1 MNHKSKPSHQVQ
13 NELSNSQTIEG
24 QSGEVRSRRGFFKNI
39 AAVTGVSASALTV
52 SSGAAALSFVASP
65 AQAASKIPVVASEHW
80 AVKKVGNEDIK
91 LFILNKKLK
100 SNKQIPKMGTILFVH
115 GSSMAGSP
123 VFDLQVPGKPE
134 YSTMDYFAKLGYD
147 TWCLDHEGY
156 GRSSKSRD
164 ISYDIS
170 TGADDLEAVSR
181 YISEKT
187 GENKL
192 MLYGVSSGALRS
204 ALFAERFPERVSR
217 IILDAF
223 VWTGEGS
230 PTLANRRKKIDEWKS
245 SNRRPLD
252 HAMVQSIFTRDHP
265 GTADQDVIDAFANA
279 ILKLDSSLPTGT
291 YIDMSINLP
300 VCTPEKL
307 TVPTMI
313 LRGEFDGIAAFDDVV
328 KYFTKLPNP
337 DKRIV
342 VMPGIAHASLQE
354 KNFKIVLHAMENFFS
369 QPPAIYKG

>member
-1 MNHKSKPSHQVQ
+1 MNHKSQQDFAAQ
-13 NELSNSQTIEG
+13 NEHNPSPTLEA
-24 QSGEVRSRRGFFKNI
+24 QSGVTPSRRGFFKNM
-39 AAVTGVSASALTV
+39 AAVTGMSASALTATT
-52 SSGAAALSFVASP
+52 GAAALSLAGSS
-65 AQAASKIPVVASEHW
+65 AQAANKIPVEASEHW
-80 AVKKVGNEDIK
+80 AIKKVGNENIK

-100 SNKQIPKMGTILFVH
+100 ANKEVPKIGTILFVH

-134 YSTMDYFAKLGYD
+134 YSTMDYFARLGYD

-156 GRSSKSRD
+156 GRSSKFRD

-181 YISEKT
+181 YIMEKT
-187 GENKL
+187 GEPKL

-204 ALFAERFPERVSR
+204 ALFTERYPERVSR

-230 PTLANRRKKIDEWKS
+230 PTLANRRKRIDEWKS

-291 YIDMSINLP
+291 YIDMSVNLP

-354 KNFKIVLHAMENFFS
+354 KNFKIVLHAMESFFS
-369 QPPAIYKG
+369 QPPTIYKG

>member
-1 MNHKSKPSHQVQ
+1 MN
-13 NELSNSQTIEG
+13 SNLLTNITSTQTDTNKDLVVAAPNRRNFF
-24 QSGEVRSRRGFFKNI
+24 QSV
-39 AAVTGVSASALTV
+39 AGVSGLAASTLAAGTGTALTL
-52 SSGAAALSFVASP
+52 SSGAA
-65 AQAASKIPVVASEHW
+65 QAASDTPILASEHW

-91 LFILNKKLK
+91 LFILNKKL
-100 SNKQIPKMGTILFVH
+100 SNHKKVPMMGTILFVH

-181 YISEKT
+181 YIIQKT
-187 GENKL
+187 GEPKL
-192 MLYGVSSGALRS
+192 MLYGVSSGALRA
-204 ALFAERFPERVSR
+204 ALFTEHYPERVSR
-217 IILDAF
+217 IVLDAF

-230 PTLANRRKKIDEWKS
+230 PTLANRKKRIDEWKS

-252 HAMVQSIFTRDHP
+252 HAMIQSIFTRDHP
-265 GTADQDVIDAFANA
+265 GTADQDVIDAFAKA
-279 ILKLDSSLPTGT
+279 IIKLDSSLPTGT

-328 KYFTKLPNP
+328 KYFSKLPNP

-354 KNFKIVLHAMENFFS
+354 KNVKIVLHALESFFS
-369 QPPAIYKG
+369 QPPTVYKG

>member
-1 MNHKSKPSHQVQ
+1 MNHKSQQDYPDQ
-13 NELSNSQTIEG
+13 NEQSSSQTSEA
-24 QSGEVRSRRGFFKNI
+24 QNVVTPNRRGFFKNM
-39 AAVTGVSASALTV
+39 AAVTGMSATALTAT
-52 SSGAAALSFVASP
+52 SGAAALSLAVSS
-65 AQAASKIPVVASEHW
+65 AQAANKIPVVASEHW
-80 AVKKVGNEDIK
+80 AIKKVGNENIK

-100 SNKQIPKMGTILFVH
+100 SNKDVPKLGTILFVH

-134 YSTMDYFAKLGYD
+134 YSTMDHFAKLGYD

-181 YISEKT
+181 YITEKT
-187 GENKL
+187 GESKL

-230 PTLANRRKKIDEWKS
+230 PTLANRRKRIDEWKS

-313 LRGEFDGIAAFDDVV
+313 LRGEFDGIAAFDDIV

-354 KNFKIVLHAMENFFS
+354 KNFKIVLHAMEDFFS

>member
-1 MNHKSKPSHQVQ
+1 MTQNTNPKSLEKSSTENGP
-13 NELSNSQTIEG
+13 
-24 QSGEVRSRRGFFKNI
+24 QSKRRSFFKSALGAATVASASTAGLSLGSTSAL
-39 AAVTGVSASALTV
+39 AAVKNDQIA
-52 SSGAAALSFVASP
+52 
-65 AQAASKIPVVASEHW
+65 ASEHW
-80 AVKKVGNEDIK
+80 AIKKVENQEIK
-91 LFILNKKLK
+91 LYILNKKLK
-100 SNKQIPKMGTILFVH
+100 SPKAATNKGVILFVH

-156 GRSSKSRD
+156 GRSSKTRD
-164 ISYDIS
+164 ITYDIS

-181 YISEKT
+181 YITQKT
-187 GENKL
+187 GVAKL
-192 MLYGVSSGALRS
+192 IIYGVSSGALRG

-217 IILDAF
+217 LALDAF

-230 PTLANRRKKIDEWKS
+230 PTLANRRKRIDEWKS
-245 SNRRPLD
+245 SNRRQLD
-252 HAMVQSIFTRDHP
+252 HAMIQSIFTRDHP
-265 GTADQDVIDAFANA
+265 GTAEQDVIDEFAKA

-300 VCTPEKL
+300 ICTPEKL

-313 LRGEFDGIAAFDDVV
+313 MRGEFDGIAAFEDVL
-328 KYFTKLPNP
+328 KYFSKLPNS
-337 DKRIV
+337 DKRFV

-354 KNFKIVLHAMENFFS
+354 KNVKIVLHTMEDFFS
-369 QPPAIYKG
+369 QPAQIYKG

>member
-1 MNHKSKPSHQVQ
+1 MNHIPQKINTTSPVKQQETPSLNQ
-13 NELSNSQTIEG
+13 NRRSFF
-24 QSGEVRSRRGFFKNI
+24 QSVAG
-39 AAVTGVSASALTV
+39 ATGVAASAL
-52 SSGAAALSFVASP
+52 AATTGTAE
-65 AQAASKIPVVASEHW
+65 AATSQIAASEHW
-80 AVKKVGNEDIK
+80 AIKKAGTEDIK
-91 LFILNKKLK
+91 LFILNKKL
-100 SNKQIPKMGTILFVH
+100 SNNKKVPRLGTILFVH

-156 GRSSKSRD
+156 GRSSKTRD

-170 TGADDLEAVSR
+170 TGADDLEAVSK
-181 YISEKT
+181 YIIQKT
-187 GENKL
+187 GDAKL
-192 MLYGVSSGALRS
+192 MLYGVSSGALRA
-204 ALFAERFPERVSR
+204 ALFTERYPERVSR

-230 PTLANRRKKIDEWKS
+230 PTLANRRKRIEEWKS

-265 GTADQDVIDAFANA
+265 GTADQDVVDAFASA

-300 VCTPEKL
+300 VCNPEKL

-313 LRGEFDGIAAFDDVV
+313 LRGEFDGIAAFDDIV
-328 KYFTKLPNP
+328 KYFAKLPHP
-337 DKRIV
+337 DKRFV

-354 KNFKIVLHAMENFFS
+354 KNVKIVLHAMENFFS
-369 QPPAIYKG
+369 QPPMIYKG

>member
-1 MNHKSKPSHQVQ
+1 MNLATTTK
-13 NELSNSQTIEG
+13 NSNNALHTEG
-24 QSGEVRSRRGFFKNI
+24 DSTPTQSSRRSFFQSV
-39 AAVTGVSASALTV
+39 AGATGVAATTLASA
-52 SSGAAALSFVASP
+52 SGAALALSAGS
-65 AQAASKIPVVASEHW
+65 AQAASETPIVASEHW
-80 AVKKVGNEDIK
+80 AIKKVGSQDIK
-91 LFILNKKLK
+91 LFILNKKL
-100 SNKQIPKMGTILFVH
+100 SNYKKVPMMGTILFVH

-181 YISEKT
+181 YIVQKT
-187 GENKL
+187 GEPKL
-192 MLYGVSSGALRS
+192 MLYGVSSGALRA
-204 ALFAERFPERVSR
+204 ALFTERYPERVSR
-217 IILDAF
+217 IVLDAF

-265 GTADQDVIDAFANA
+265 GTADQDVVDAFAKA

-328 KYFTKLPNP
+328 KYFSKLPHP

-354 KNFKIVLHAMENFFS
+354 KNVKIVLHALESFFS
-369 QPPAIYKG
+369 QPPTIYKG

>member
-1 MNHKSKPSHQVQ
+1 MNHDTPT
-13 NELSNSQTIEG
+13 LSTQKLFADKDLS
-24 QSGEVRSRRGFFKNI
+24 SPRRTFFKT
-39 AAVTGVSASALTV
+39 ALGAASAASAVGLTSGT
-52 SSGAAALSFVASP
+52 SSAATALPLNSESALSVTKND
-65 AQAASKIPVVASEHW
+65 QIIASEHW
-80 AVKKVGNEDIK
+80 AIKKVENQDIK
-91 LFILNKKLK
+91 LYVLNKKLK
-100 SNKQIPKMGTILFVH
+100 TTKGTSKGTLLFVH
-115 GSSMAGSP
+115 GSSMAGTP

-164 ISYDIS
+164 ITYDIS

-181 YISEKT
+181 YITQKT
-187 GENKL
+187 GDTKL
-192 MLYGVSSGALRS
+192 MLYGVSSGALRC
-204 ALFAERFPERVSR
+204 ALFTERYPERVSR
-217 IILDAF
+217 LALDAF

-230 PTLANRRKKIDEWKS
+230 PTLANRRKRIDEWKS

-265 GTADQDVIDAFANA
+265 GTADQDVIDEFAKA

-300 VCTPEKL
+300 VCTPEKI

-313 LRGEFDGIAAFDDVV
+313 MRGEFDGIAAFEDVL
-328 KYFTKLPNP
+328 KYFSKLPNS
-337 DKRIV
+337 DKRFV

-354 KNFKIVLHAMENFFS
+354 KNVKIVLHAMQEFFGE
-369 QPPAIYKG
+369 PAPIYKG

>member
-1 MNHKSKPSHQVQ
+1 MNHPEPKKNLASPLTEPQKSSALHQ
-13 NELSNSQTIEG
+13 NRRNFFQTVAG
-24 QSGEVRSRRGFFKNI
+24 
-39 AAVTGVSASALTV
+39 ATGVAASALTATT
-52 SSGAAALSFVASP
+52 GTAEAAASQIA
-65 AQAASKIPVVASEHW
+65 ASEHW
-80 AVKKVGNEDIK
+80 AIKKVGAEDIK
-91 LFILNKKLK
+91 LFILNKKLS
-100 SNKQIPKMGTILFVH
+100 SNKKVPRLGTILFVH

-156 GRSSKSRD
+156 GRSSKTRD

-170 TGADDLEAVSR
+170 TGADDLEAVSK
-181 YISEKT
+181 YIIQKT
-187 GENKL
+187 GDAKL
-192 MLYGVSSGALRS
+192 MLYGVSSGALRA
-204 ALFAERFPERVSR
+204 ALFSERYPERVSR

-230 PTLANRRKKIDEWKS
+230 PTLANRRKRIDEWKS

-252 HAMVQSIFTRDHP
+252 HAMIQSIFTRDHP
-265 GTADQDVIDAFANA
+265 GTADQDVVDAFANA

-313 LRGEFDGIAAFDDVV
+313 LRGEFDGIAGFDDIV
-328 KYFTKLPNP
+328 KYFTKLPNA

-354 KNFKIVLHAMENFFS
+354 KNVKIVLHAMENFFS
-369 QPPAIYKG
+369 QPPMIYKG

>member
-1 MNHKSKPSHQVQ
+1 MNQTPSAKNNLPSLNNNLNDESAVQ
-13 NELSNSQTIEG
+13 N
-24 QSGEVRSRRGFFKNI
+24 RRGFFHSV
-39 AAVTGVSASALTV
+39 AGVTGVTATTLL
-52 SSGAAALSFVASP
+52 GATGTAIALSPTS
-65 AQAASKIPVVASEHW
+65 AQASNQTPITASEHW
-80 AVKKVGNEDIK
+80 AIKKVGSEDIK
-91 LFILNKKLK
+91 LFILNKKL
-100 SNKQIPKMGTILFVH
+100 SNYRKTPKLGTILFVH

-134 YSTMDYFAKLGYD
+134 YSTMDYFARLGYD

-170 TGADDLEAVSR
+170 TGADDLEAVTR
-181 YISEKT
+181 YIIQKT
-187 GENKL
+187 GEPQL

-204 ALFAERFPERVSR
+204 ALFTERYPDRVSR
-217 IILDAF
+217 IVLDAF

-230 PTLANRRKKIDEWKS
+230 PTLANRRKKIDDWKS

-265 GTADQDVIDAFANA
+265 GTADQDVIDAFAKA

-328 KYFTKLPNP
+328 KYFSKLPNS
-337 DKRIV
+337 DKRFV

-354 KNFKIVLHAMENFFS
+354 KNVKIVLHALESFFS
-369 QPPAIYKG
+369 QPPTIYKG

>member
-1 MNHKSKPSHQVQ
+1 MNHKSKPSHQDQ

-313 LRGEFDGIAAFDDVV
+313 LRGEFDGIAAFDDVI

>member
-1 MNHKSKPSHQVQ
+1 MKKFSHSTDTHITHALDSTLAEAPTAQVAHLIEPNKRRSFVTAAVGALGASLTLSSTTTEASQ
-13 NELSNSQTIEG
+13 ASHHSNSSI
-24 QSGEVRSRRGFFKNI
+24 
-39 AAVTGVSASALTV
+39 VS
-52 SSGAAALSFVASP
+52 
-65 AQAASKIPVVASEHW
+65 SEHW
-80 AVKKVGNEDIK
+80 AIKKVDNEDIK
-91 LFILNKKLK
+91 LYILNKKLSSTK
-100 SNKQIPKMGTILFVH
+100 LAPSKGTILFVH

-156 GRSSKSRD
+156 GKSSKHRD

-181 YISEKT
+181 YIINKT
-187 GENKL
+187 GQQKL
-192 MLYGVSSGALRS
+192 MLYGVSSGALRT
-204 ALFAERFPERVSR
+204 ALFTERYPERVSR
-217 IILDAF
+217 VILDAF
-223 VWTGEGS
+223 VWTGEDS
-230 PTLANRRKKIDEWKS
+230 PTLANRRKRINEWKS

-265 GTADQDVIDAFANA
+265 GTADQEVIDAFAKA

-313 LRGEFDGIAAFDDVV
+313 LRGEFDGIASFDDVI
-328 KYFTKLPNP
+328 KYFSKLPNP
-337 DKRIV
+337 DKRFV

-354 KNFKIVLHAMENFFS
+354 KNVKIVLEAMQGFFGE
-369 QPPAIYKG
+369 PAAIYKG